1 MSIPQLW
8 ADLEV
13 WLSIHCKELDG
24 AFRPG
29 ASPNKIEAVERMLGV
44 TFPDDVRQFYL
55 CHDGQRDMTP
65 NLFNGFQFLPLDMV
79 ASDWSFWQELDAD
92 QNHYELDYIPVPEI
106 KPIWWSSK
114 WVPFAA
120 NGAGDYQ
127 CIDLDPNQ
135 AGKSGQIITMWHC
148 ETSRCLEASSLT
160 EWFDTFVKRVLN
172 HEFHHIEE
180 SAYFTEKEIDP

>member
-1 MSIPQLW
+1 MSINQLW
-8 ADLEV
+8 SDLEA

-55 CHDGQRDMTP
+55 CHDGQYDKP
-65 NLFNGFQFLPLDMV
+65 PYLFNGFQFLSLDMM
-79 ASDWSFWQELDAD
+79 ASEWSCWQELDAD
-92 QNHYELDYIPVPEI
+92 PHHYELDYIPVPEI

-114 WVPFAA
+114 WVPFTADGCG
-120 NGAGDYQ
+120 NCQ

-135 AGKSGQIITMWHC
+135 AGKSGQIITMWLS
-148 ETSRCLEASSLT
+148 ETSRCLESSSLA
-160 EWFDTFVKRVLN
+160 EWFERFVSRVLN
-172 HEFHHIEE
+172 HEFHFDENRNE
-180 SAYFTEKEIDP
+180 FAEKENDP